1 MPIQVREENGGKL
14 LVVSIS
20 GKLVKSDYN
29 EFVPEFERLIKLNGK
44 INVLFD
50 MTDFHGWDM
59 GALWEDIKFDVHH
72 FNDIGR
78 LAMIGESKWEE
89 GMAAFC
95 KPFTKA
101 KVRFFHH
108 TAADEARK
116 WLSEE

>member
-1 MPIQVREENGGKL
+1 MPIQVSEENGGKL
-14 LVVSIS
+14 LVVNIS
-20 GKLVKSDYN
+20 GKVVKSDYD

-50 MTDFHGWDM
+50 MTDFSGWDM

-95 KPFTKA
+95 KPFTTA
-101 KVRFFHH
+101 KVHFFHH